1 MKKKLLLVIKHI
13 LKAIIFFC
21 MMAVLG
27 ISWAITFGT
36 ASLWSGGY
44 RRSWSIWL
52 VILSEISQNCIYC
65 FGYGAGHFYSDG
77 EICPGN

>member
-36 ASLWSGGY
+36 ASLWFY
-44 RRSWSIWL
+44 L
-52 VILSEISQNCIYC
+52 
-65 FGYGAGHFYSDG
+65 YGAVVIVALGAVSYTHLTLPT
-77 EICPGN
+77 IA